1 MNNAWPT
8 YPMSAFATYPEYL
21 DAIAQLEG
29 GVISEGSAI
38 NLVRFQCSVQY
49 LRDLVATQQI
59 RSWAVVKGDTVEHL
73 HYSASD
79 LVAYG
84 LQVGWFH
91 SFADLGLRVSL
102 LTEDNFNRLKAK
114 TRVEGAEVQRD
125 YFPDGIPIKR
135 VVSPSEPHSLPH
147 YLIGL
152 LLSRGN
158 GLLEAEATGW
168 DRPLDWN
175 FTRQG
180 ADASESLY
188 SCPPQ
193 LFRPTLAAFASRLHI
208 SPYAGH
214 SFFSVRYEGEA
225 AACPGRFSF
234 YLSNNAPSGFWA
246 KLYLYGVTP
255 TQTGPASSIE

>member
-1 MNNAWPT
+1 MNNAGPT
-8 YPMSAFATYPEYL
+8 YPIFAFATYPEYL
-21 DAIAQLEG
+21 DAIAQVEG
-29 GVISEGSAI
+29 GVISEGNAI
-38 NLVRFQCSVQY
+38 NLVRFQCSIQY
-49 LRDLVATQQI
+49 LRALVAAQQI
-59 RSWAVVKGDTVEHL
+59 RSWAVVKGDAVEHL
-73 HYSASD
+73 RYSASD
-79 LVAYG
+79 LAAYG
-84 LQVGWFH
+84 LRIGWFH
-91 SFADLGLRVSL
+91 NFADLDVHLVK
-102 LTEDNFNRLKAK
+102 EDLFNRLRAETKI
-114 TRVEGAEVQRD
+114 EGAEVERD

-135 VVSPSEPHSLPH
+135 ILSPLEPHSLPH

-158 GLLEAEATGW
+158 GRMEAEAIVW
-168 DRPLDWN
+168 DRSIDWI

-180 ADASESLY
+180 TDAGESLY

-208 SPYAGH
+208 SPCAGH

-234 YLSNNAPSGFWA
+234 YLSNTAPSGFWA